1 MANASKSSGMSD
13 GTKIALALVGAAA
26 LGGIGYLIY
35 KSTSAGSST
44 LTSGNQSTLLGPA
57 GSSGALAP
65 AAQIGGITA
74 PLPTNQ
80 YEAGPGATDPLVATG
95 V

>member
-35 KSTSAGSST
+35 KSTSSSSSSSST
-44 LTSGNQSTLLGPA
+44 LTSGNQSTLLGSG
-57 GSSGALAP
+57 GSTTPLGSG
-65 AAQIGGITA
+65 
-74 PLPTNQ
+74 NQ
-80 YEAGPGATDPLVATG
+80 FEAGAGPDAQLVATG
-95 V
+95 G